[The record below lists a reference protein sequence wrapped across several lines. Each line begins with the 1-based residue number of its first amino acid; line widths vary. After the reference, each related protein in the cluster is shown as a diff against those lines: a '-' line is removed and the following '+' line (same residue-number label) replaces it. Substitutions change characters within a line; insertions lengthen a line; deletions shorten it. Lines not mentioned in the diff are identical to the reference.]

1 MSNFELSGLATAIG
15 SMPHKDPG
23 EACELVLK
31 YLPGIPA
38 WPQLPQRSFVE
49 NMYFQFRPP
58 FLGRG
63 LQEEVDGSIWVDLS
77 QDHSAELEQLY
88 SDDIENS
95 LERYAIDADRAAGL
109 HTFLQQRP
117 ENANALKGQVTGPI
131 SLGLTATDQDRR
143 PLLYNDVFADAIA
156 RHLRLK
162 ASWQE
167 RELRALCPSTIIF
180 VDEPYLASIGS
191 AFVSLPRQQ
200 AIALINQ
207 VLEGIS
213 GLRGVHCCGNTDWS
227 LVLETSPDI
236 LHFDAYNYGESL
248 TLYPE
253 EVKAFLEQGGVIA
266 WGIVPDN
273 EEALAKE
280 DVSTLLSRLDEL
292 RDRLARKGVDRAML
306 TERCL
311 VTPSCGLGGMSPEGA
326 EKALM
331 LLAQVSAELRKGK
344 Q

>member
-15 SMPHKDPG
+15 SMPHKDPR

-31 YLPGIPA
+31 YLPEIPA

-49 NMYFQFRPP
+49 NMSVQFSEGFPGMMIEGER
-58 FLGRG
+58 
-63 LQEEVDGSIWVDLS
+63 VWVDLS
-77 QDHSAELEQLY
+77 RDYSAQLEQLY
-88 SDDIENS
+88 SDDIENN
-95 LERYAIDADRAAGL
+95 LEPYAVAADRAAGL
-109 HTFLQQRP
+109 HAFLQQKP
-117 ENANALKGQVTGPI
+117 ENAKALKGQVTGPI
-131 SLGLTATDQDRR
+131 SLGLTATDQNRR
-143 PLLYNDVFADAIA
+143 PLLYDDVLADAIA

-180 VDEPYLASIGS
+180 VDEPHLASIGS
-191 AFVSLPRQQ
+191 AFISLPREQ
-200 AIALINQ
+200 AIALINE
-207 VLEGIS
+207 VLGGIT
-213 GLRGVHCCGNTDWS
+213 GLKGVHCCSNTDWS
-227 LVLETSPDI
+227 LVLETSLDI
-236 LHFDAYNYGESL
+236 LSFDAYNYGESL

-266 WGIVPDN
+266 WGIVPNN
-273 EEALAKE
+273 EEALARE
-280 DVSTLLSRLDEL
+280 DATTLISRLGEL
-292 RDRLARKGVDRAML
+292 IDRLARKGVDRAIL
-306 TERCL
+306 AERCL
-311 VTPSCGLGGMSPEGA
+311 VTPSCTLAGMPPGGA